1 MDLVKIKKSKPKP
14 KSILKDIMKDISN
27 KSVAE
32 LRADLQHRELS
43 IKGTK
48 TVLMERLQDAIEA
61 EVTGAE
67 SSGSEEDDTSEQV
80 YGEDLDLES
89 NENLHETENI
99 SDILANNSLASIL
112 DDSDRLLKN
121 LNVVM
126 EPPSKKRKH
135 LHQDNGHPSENID
148 CHEDLTS
155 LNDKIP
161 KTKDSSLHFSNP
173 RLAYLNDT
181 SNSSDDEMNAES
193 AETEAC
199 ATTTASSSRQ
209 ASPLKAANQNNRKNK
224 QPLNPASAETESQPT
239 ATTPP
244 ASPTRSSP
252 TLPLTQSGPSSSR
265 KKRKL
270 KNAGDFNF
278 LNEPAEKMRDTETA
292 PKARRSVPNYE
303 DLCRLDSNASNVE
316 GGDNE
321 EDGDELSD
329 ATEDNNETS
338 RGGRSVTIRD
348 IYRMPQKSKTPASI
362 YATVAHIL
370 NQEVEVSPLN
380 RSCRDYTNIRSKAY
394 RDELRRKY
402 GAKLRK
408 HTDHEDHLILKRFA
422 KLKKAE
428 VFKDFNEFCESVV
441 KFCSKKEMKNHKG
454 RRNLKVRNIIGLYVG
469 QDLPHKLAY
478 YNYDRLITLVLDESP
493 RLWKINYTL
502 DPYKMKDRNKK
513 RWTLEEDLDLLESVI
528 KTQKK
533 IVTSVEG
540 IEDDRVDWSSLAEQ
554 KNRFGDRSRQNLRE
568 HWKRRIYP
576 ALINESDIRELLIFR
591 QKLLKRISKQG
602 ATIRNDIDWD
612 KLAKKFHPKTK
623 TCLVG

>member
-32 LRADLQHRELS
+32 LRADLHQRELS

-148 CHEDLTS
+148 CHEDLAS
-155 LNDKIP
+155 LSDKIP

-209 ASPLKAANQNNRKNK
+209 ASPLRAANQNNRKKK

-239 ATTPP
+239 AMTPP

-270 KNAGDFNF
+270 NNAGDLNF
-278 LNEPAEKMRDTETA
+278 LSEPAEEILQKMRDTETA
-292 PKARRSVPNYE
+292 PKGGVKTASEGLRCP
-303 DLCRLDSNASNVE
+303 LCAAPE
-316 GGDNE
+316 GDQQ
-321 EDGDELSD
+321 DQ
-329 ATEDNNETS
+329 T
-338 RGGRSVTIRD
+338 
-348 IYRMPQKSKTPASI
+348 
-362 YATVAHIL
+362 
-370 NQEVEVSPLN
+370 
-380 RSCRDYTNIRSKAY
+380 
-394 RDELRRKY
+394 
-402 GAKLRK
+402 
-408 HTDHEDHLILKRFA
+408 
-422 KLKKAE
+422 
-428 VFKDFNEFCESVV
+428 
-441 KFCSKKEMKNHKG
+441 
-454 RRNLKVRNIIGLYVG
+454 G
-469 QDLPHKLAY
+469 Q
-478 YNYDRLITLVLDESP
+478 
-493 RLWKINYTL
+493 
-502 DPYKMKDRNKK
+502 
-513 RWTLEEDLDLLESVI
+513 
-528 KTQKK
+528 
-533 IVTSVEG
+533 
-540 IEDDRVDWSSLAEQ
+540 
-554 KNRFGDRSRQNLRE
+554 
-568 HWKRRIYP
+568 
-576 ALINESDIRELLIFR
+576 
-591 QKLLKRISKQG
+591 
-602 ATIRNDIDWD
+602 
-612 KLAKKFHPKTK
+612 
-623 TCLVG
+623 